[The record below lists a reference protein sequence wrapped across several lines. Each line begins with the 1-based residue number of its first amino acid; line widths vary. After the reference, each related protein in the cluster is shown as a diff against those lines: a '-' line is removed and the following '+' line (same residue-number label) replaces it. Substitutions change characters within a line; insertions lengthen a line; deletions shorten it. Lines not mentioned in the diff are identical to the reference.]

1 MSNTEPVPLE
11 TVCTSHAGE
20 DVQLLPPR
28 MVPLGGPRGMTVR
41 RTLPQRK
48 RSLVGAWCFL
58 DSYGPDDVSGANG
71 MNVARHPHTG
81 LATVSWLYTG
91 QIDHLD
97 SAGNSATVRPG
108 EMNLMLAGRGITH
121 QEFSTPDTTILH
133 GAQLWYALPQATREM
148 EHDFIHYVPEPVT
161 GEGWSMSVFLGSLAG
176 SASPVDTK
184 TPPLLGAELTLQP
197 GASVEL
203 EVDRTFEHALLVD
216 RGAPTAD
223 GVALPKD
230 HLAYF
235 APGRSSVTI
244 TAPAQTPGGSG
255 SVRATSATT
264 GTGDDDGATAHVG
277 TASYVGAGGPGGP
290 DPVRILIL
298 GGEPLG
304 EEIVM
309 WWNFIGRSHD
319 EVVAYRAIY
328 QHEIGAEG
336 PPSSEILA
344 AAGMTGAQAP
354 RFGPYPENQPAALP
368 APALPNARLRS
379 RG

>member
-11 TVCTSHAGE
+11 TVCTTDTGA
-20 DVQLLPPR
+20 DIQILPPR
-28 MVPLGGPRGMTVR
+28 MVPLGGPRGLTVR

-58 DSYGPDDVSGANG
+58 DSYGPDDVTAANG

-91 QIDHLD
+91 EIDHLD
-97 SAGNSATVRPG
+97 SAGNSAVVRPG

-121 QEFSTPDTTILH
+121 QEFSTPETTVLH
-133 GAQLWYALPQATREM
+133 GAQLWYALPDATRHM
-148 EHDFIHYVPEPVT
+148 EHDFVHYVPEPVV

-176 SASPVDTK
+176 SISPVDTH
-184 TPPLLGAELTLQP
+184 TPPMLGAELTLEA
-197 GASVEL
+197 GASAEL
-203 EVDRTFEHALLVD
+203 ALDRTFEHAILVD
-216 RGAPTAD
+216 RGTLTAD
-223 GVALPKD
+223 GVDVAVD

-235 APGRSSVTI
+235 APGRTALTI
-244 TAPAQTPGGSG
+244 TNHDDDAPA
-255 SVRATSATT
+255 RL
-264 GTGDDDGATAHVG
+264 
-277 TASYVGAGGPGGP
+277 
-290 DPVRILIL
+290 LIL

-309 WWNFIGRSHD
+309 WWNFIGRSHE

-328 QHEIGAEG
+328 QHEIGEDG
-336 PPSSEILA
+336 PPSWDVLA
-344 AAGMTGAQAP
+344 AARLTGQEAQ
-354 RFGPYPENQPAALP
+354 RFGPYPAGQPAALP
-368 APALPNARLRS
+368 APALPNVRLRS

>member
-11 TVCTSHAGE
+11 TVCTTDTGA
-20 DVQLLPPR
+20 DIQILPPR
-28 MVPLGGPRGMTVR
+28 MVPLGGPRGLTVR

-58 DSYGPDDVSGANG
+58 DSYGPDDVTESNG

-97 SAGNSATVRPG
+97 SAGNAAVVRPG

-121 QEFSTPDTTILH
+121 QEFSTPETTVLH
-133 GAQLWYALPQATREM
+133 GAQLWYALPDATRHM
-148 EHDFIHYVPEPVT
+148 EHDFIHYAPEPVT
-161 GEGWSMSVFLGSLAG
+161 GSGWSLSVFLGSLAG
-176 SASPVDTK
+176 STSPVDTH
-184 TPPLLGAELTLQP
+184 TPPLLGAELTVEP
-197 GASVEL
+197 GVSVDL
-203 EVDRTFEHALLVD
+203 SLDPTFEHAILVD
-216 RGAPTAD
+216 RGTPTAD
-223 GVALPKD
+223 GVEMPKD

-235 APGRSSVTI
+235 APGRTTLTI
-244 TAPAQTPGGSG
+244 NHLNDDDAAPA
-255 SVRATSATT
+255 RL
-264 GTGDDDGATAHVG
+264 
-277 TASYVGAGGPGGP
+277 
-290 DPVRILIL
+290 LIL

-309 WWNFIGRSHD
+309 WWNFIGRSHE

-328 QHEIGAEG
+328 QHEIGVDDAPAEDV
-336 PPSSEILA
+336 LA
-344 AAGMTGAQAP
+344 AAGLTGQEVP
-354 RFGPYPENQPAALP
+354 RFGPYPDDQPAALP